1 MLSFVFSEEQELF
14 RKSVR
19 TFAQKEL
26 APGYLDR
33 ARKDEFPW
41 ELIQMLKNNGLYA
54 INLPPEY
61 GGQGADCVTTGIAI
75 EEIAK
80 ADFNAVFCIGV
91 GGPLEK
97 FGTEEQKQEWL
108 TKMGRGEC
116 FIGIALTEP
125 DCGSDAAAIRTTAVR
140 DGDYY
145 IVNGE
150 KSSIS
155 GVTWMHA
162 FYLYAKTNPKA
173 GARGVTCFILP
184 RDLPGVSISR
194 FHDMGCRPIGRGA
207 LALEDVRIPVKNRIG
222 EEGMGFK
229 MVMGEFDF
237 IRVFIALQCLGAA
250 QASLEEAIVY
260 ARERSAFGKPIAR
273 FEGVS
278 FPIVEHYTRIEAA
291 RLLSYKALWLRD
303 QGLPHTKEA
312 AMVKWWAPR
321 LSVEVIHDC
330 LLIHGHL
337 GYSDE
342 FPLEQRLRDVIGFQ
356 IADGTAQ
363 IQKIV
368 VAREIIGRDYLPY

>member
-1 MLSFVFSEEQELF
+1 MLNFAFTDEQELF

-19 TFAQKEL
+19 KFAQTEL
-26 APGYLDR
+26 APGYLER
-33 ARKDEFPW
+33 AKSDEFPW
-41 ELIQMLKNNGLYA
+41 KIVEMMKRQGLFA
-54 INLPPEY
+54 INLDPKY
-61 GGQGADCVTTGIAI
+61 GGQGADHVTTGIAI
-75 EEIAK
+75 EEIAR

-97 FGTEEQKQEWL
+97 FGTEEQRQEWL
-108 TKMGRGEC
+108 TRMGRGEC

-140 DGDYY
+140 DGDDY
-145 IVNGE
+145 IINGE

-162 FYLYAKTNPKA
+162 YYLYAKTDPKA
-173 GARGVTCFILP
+173 GARGVSCFILP
-184 RDLPGVSISR
+184 KDMPGVTASRFRDL
-194 FHDMGCRPIGRGA
+194 GCRPIGRGT
-207 LALEDVRIPVKNRIG
+207 LALEDVRLPVKNLIG
-222 EEGMGFK
+222 KEGMGFK

-250 QASLEEAIVY
+250 QASLEEAITY
-260 ARERSAFGKPIAR
+260 AKERHAFGRPIAR

-278 FPIVEHYTRIEAA
+278 FPIAEHYTLLEAA
-291 RLLSYKALWLRD
+291 KLLCYKALWLRD
-303 QGLPHTKEA
+303 QNLPHTKEA

-321 LSVEVIHDC
+321 LSVDIIHNC
-330 LLIHGHL
+330 LLIHGHS